1 MFENVDPSSIHD
13 DALRAIV
20 LALMNE
26 VERLSADNKDLKEEN
41 QRLRDENRRL
51 KGEQRKP
58 VIRPV
63 TRPPSVSSEQ
73 ERYTARPHR
82 KSQKQRHVVIDRAEI
97 RRVDRQGLPPDA
109 EFKGYVDVVV
119 QDISFQTDNVLFKK
133 EKFYSPSAGKTYIAA
148 LPAGYAGQFGPGVSA
163 WILALY
169 HGSGMSEPKIK
180 ELLHTVGISISAGE
194 ISNILIK
201 HQDAFHQERQDI
213 LRAGLE
219 STAWQHLDS
228 TATRLKGQ
236 NYHCHV
242 LCNPFYT
249 AYCTLPSK
257 DRIHLIGALLGG
269 QPPSFV
275 LNDVAVQ
282 MLQATAVPQKWI
294 RQVVALLPWAQEM
307 TEEMVTTLLETAAS
321 PLPWS
326 IDKKVRDALA
336 LGFYRTQAAFP
347 VPAVLLTDDAA
358 QCNLL
363 TEEWALCWIHEGRH
377 YKKLEPR
384 LDYHRQRLAQF
395 RDDFWT
401 FYRRLLA
408 YRAQPTAAEARALT
422 SAFDT
427 LFDTPTGYDQLDHR
441 AALTLAKKDHLL
453 LVLRH
458 PEIPL
463 HNNPAEL
470 GVRQRVRK
478 RDVSLAARTHAG
490 LAGWDTFQ
498 TIVETA
504 KKLGVNLTAYIRDR
518 VTGRY
523 ALPSLASLIACQSV
537 PAAQACVA

>member
-97 RRVDRQGLPPDA
+97 RRVDGQDVPPDA

-133 EKFYSPSAGKTYIAA
+133 EKFYSPSVGKTYIAA

-307 TEEMVTTLLETAAS
+307 TEDMVTTLLEKAAS

-384 LDYHRQRLAQF
+384 LDYHRQRLSQF

-458 PEIPL
+458 PELPL
-463 HNNPAEL
+463 HNNSAEL

-478 RDVSLAARTHAG
+478 RDVSLAARTHEG